1 MGLVDDS
8 DSECGLDGS
17 LEFFREYLRS
27 VESISSLSLRESYIL
42 IIVMGLYLYSKYY
55 RCGIKK
61 GSSYSIV
68 AGTISSLFLGLDR
81 DISEYVISIVVA
93 RNSAVH
99 KSFVKSTN
107 KEVLLVLGQSKL
119 LLRLLRIE
127 KIVDKYGNFIEPES
141 GKYEAVNSREDAISY
156 ITRRLAE
163 INEEDKNNTVV
174 TIESAVNI
182 MSR

>member
-1 MGLVDDS
+1 M
-8 DSECGLDGS
+8 
-17 LEFFREYLRS
+17 
-27 VESISSLSLRESYIL
+27 
-42 IIVMGLYLYSKYY
+42 
-55 RCGIKK
+55 
-61 GSSYSIV
+61 
-68 AGTISSLFLGLDR
+68 
-81 DISEYVISIVVA
+81 VA